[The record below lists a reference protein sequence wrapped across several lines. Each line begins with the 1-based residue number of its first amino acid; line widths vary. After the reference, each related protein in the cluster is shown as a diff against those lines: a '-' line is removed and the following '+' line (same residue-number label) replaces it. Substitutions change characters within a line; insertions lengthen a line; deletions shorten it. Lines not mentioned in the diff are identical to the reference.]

1 MFRKLLPARFKA
13 YVLREHQRLM
23 RGNLP
28 WLVPSLM
35 QFAHYWPH
43 ERLAES
49 YTLSSNAIQGE
60 SLQGSPFPVP
70 PPTLWAGYGSTPE
83 VYVTSGKDDV
93 AKMRELCLQS
103 GAPLEAAGRILE
115 LGCAGGR
122 MIRWLADLS
131 DSCEIWGADIWASA
145 VIWCK
150 QNLSPPFHFVTTT
163 VCPHL
168 PFEDHYF
175 GCIYAGSVFTHI
187 DDLVD
192 AWFLE
197 LRRVLRPGGR
207 LYFTIND
214 RSVIPIFEGKQSE
227 EEAERWSARNEGKEH
242 WHKAMNF
249 FASNVEVQRFKRK
262 EVDMVA
268 LGRSVSSYVFWDV
281 DFLCKR
287 QQPFFRVLSITEKA
301 YGHQTGVLLERV

>member
-1 MFRKLLPARFKA
+1 
-13 YVLREHQRLM
+13 
-23 RGNLP
+23 
-28 WLVPSLM
+28 
-35 QFAHYWPH
+35 
-43 ERLAES
+43 
-49 YTLSSNAIQGE
+49 
-60 SLQGSPFPVP
+60 
-70 PPTLWAGYGSTPE
+70 
-83 VYVTSGKDDV
+83 
-93 AKMRELCLQS
+93 MRELCLQS